1 MAFNGSGASI
11 TNLVDGTN
19 GTSTATSSN
28 RNLSGSFVT
37 HLSRTL
43 TVPSG
48 HRSHVI
54 CIGHFPAAYESSN
67 GGYEVRCT
75 VSGSQSI
82 TGQNYENHRGYAD
95 NYAGGMNPTWAFTLG
110 AGSYTFNLQAREH
123 TGNAELNRH
132 NGHDVFQVQ
141 AYHVRD

>member
-11 TNLVDGTN
+11 TNLVQGTN
-19 GTSTATSSN
+19 GTSTQTSSN
-28 RNLSGSFVT
+28 RSLSGSFVT

-48 HRSHVI
+48 HTSHVL
-54 CIGHFPAAYESSN
+54 CIGHFPAAYEINN
-67 GGYEVRCT
+67 GGYEVRVT

-82 TGQNYENHRGYAD
+82 TGVTYQNHRGYAD
-95 NYAGGMNPTWAFTLG
+95 NYAGGMDPFWGFTLP

-123 TGNAELNRH
+123 TGNVELNRH
-132 NGHDVFQVQ
+132 SGEDKFMVQ
-141 AYHVRD
+141 AFHVRD

>member
-1 MAFNGSGASI
+1 MAFNGNGSGI
-11 TNLVDGTN
+11 TNLVQGTN
-19 GTSTATSSN
+19 GTSTQTSSN

-48 HRSHVI
+48 HTSHVL

-67 GGYEVRCT
+67 GGYEVRVT
-75 VSGSQSI
+75 VSGTQSI
-82 TGQNYENHRGYAD
+82 TGVTYQNHRGYAD
-95 NYAGGMNPTWAFTLG
+95 NYGGGMDPFWGFTLP

-123 TGNAELNRH
+123 TGNIELN
-132 NGHDVFQVQ
+132 GHSGEDKFMVQ